1 MVYTE
6 TDTLQWQRLDESV
19 HSAFSPKD
27 PWRALT
33 GEYDLCISGDSLGT
47 CCETKTSL
55 LTLYCLVLASSDHLR
70 YAERVMSLQVAR
82 CGTFFANVRVF
93 ARTSPDQKE
102 AVLTALKRDGFTTL
116 MCGDGASRLLFPF
129 LFLVCL

>member
-1 MVYTE
+1 MCLLLCDAVAFRVVVCMLACDAHARTE

-27 PWRALT
+27 PWRTLT

-47 CCETKTSL
+47 RARSDRRSPDRSL
-55 LTLYCLVLASSDHLR
+55 YT
-70 YAERVMSLQVAR
+70 ERVIALNVSRA
-82 CGTFFANVRVF
+82 GHFFSHVRVF

-102 AVLTALKRDGFTTL
+102 AILTALKRDGMTTL
-116 MCGDGASRLLFPF
+116 MCGDGA
-129 LFLVCL
+129 